1 MFKKACKLHLNLQ
14 INYEKTEVVGGGV
27 EVGDVTAFMV
37 KVEASDGVMNCR
49 RETGN

>member
-1 MFKKACKLHLNLQ
+1 MRKLRLWGGG
-14 INYEKTEVVGGGV
+14 GGGV